1 MAVSVCINWIICQK
15 VPILLLTFNFCCF
28 SPLDGMD
35 KTLSIFCNKDNRV
48 IIKIFVLFQFCGFIL
63 FYFFFVWIM
72 TTLFWRF
79 LPLLSLLVFQYLFLP
94 WLKKK
99 IYFFFINIWENHLGR
114 NYIWYICSVNDED
127 FVSPSVFNSIKHLHN
142 IALRENWF

>member
-63 FYFFFVWIM
+63 FNFFFVWIM

-79 LPLLSLLVFQYLFLP
+79 LPLLSLLVFQNLFLP
-94 WLKKK
+94 WLKKNL
-99 IYFFFINIWENHLGR
+99 FFFHKYLRKSFGQKLYLIYLFRERWR
-114 NYIWYICSVNDED
+114 
-127 FVSPSVFNSIKHLHN
+127 FR
-142 IALRENWF
+142 IAVCI